1 MSTAKTADLLLE
13 MVAAIVGSAKEQ
25 GLVVFYGL
33 LDGTDQKNSPLE
45 GRAWRGLEKVSGM
58 CERFWREDGLRQL
71 GQLRGIPGR

>member
-33 LDGTDQKNSPLE
+33 LDGTDQKTVHWKEEL
-45 GRAWRGLEKVSGM
+45 WRGLEKVSGM